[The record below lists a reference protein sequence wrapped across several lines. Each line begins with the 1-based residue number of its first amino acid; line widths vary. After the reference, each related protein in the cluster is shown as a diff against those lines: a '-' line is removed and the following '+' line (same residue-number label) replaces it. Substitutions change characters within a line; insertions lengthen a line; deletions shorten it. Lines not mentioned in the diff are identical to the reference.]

1 MNLNLFRKRALVCG
15 STQGIGKAVAEELA
29 ELGANVTLLA
39 RNQSKLEEVLKGLN
53 KRLITL
59 EKDLKVG
66 SMTDPTTSGNWGE

>member
-1 MNLNLFRKRALVCG
+1 MFDFEAGTIERNNLIVQVF
-15 STQGIGKAVAEELA
+15 Q
-29 ELGANVTLLA
+29 VTAA
-39 RNQSKLEEVLKGLN
+39 REKVLKGLN